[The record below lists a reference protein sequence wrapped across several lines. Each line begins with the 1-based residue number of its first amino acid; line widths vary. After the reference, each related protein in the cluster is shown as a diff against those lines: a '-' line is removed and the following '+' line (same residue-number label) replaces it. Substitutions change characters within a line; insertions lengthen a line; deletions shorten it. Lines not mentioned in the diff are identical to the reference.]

1 MARPINSANMLRT
14 KILLGHIAGAH
25 GIKGDV
31 LIKTYT
37 GAPGDIGAY
46 GALSDEAGQ
55 RSFVVKVRHV
65 TQNGVVAGIAGVTD
79 RTTAEGLKGVQLH
92 VARERLPPPADGEF
106 YHADLVGLAA
116 ADAGGATIGTVV
128 AVRNYGA
135 GDLLEIALSGRRET
149 ELVPFTQ
156 AFVPEVSIN
165 DGRVV
170 VRMPAPPDQSDG
182 PGDSEA
188 GEQ

>member
-1 MARPINSANMLRT
+1 M
-14 KILLGHIAGAH
+14 
-25 GIKGDV
+25 
-31 LIKTYT
+31 
-37 GAPGDIGAY
+37 
-46 GALSDEAGQ
+46 
-55 RSFVVKVRHV
+55 

-116 ADAGGATIGTVV
+116 VDAGGATIGTVV

-149 ELVPFTQ
+149 ELVPFTAGLRAGGQ
-156 AFVPEVSIN
+156 HQRWSRRRADAGTPGPV
-165 DGRVV
+165 GRA
-170 VRMPAPPDQSDG
+170 RRQ
-182 PGDSEA
+182 
-188 GEQ
+188 

>member
-1 MARPINSANMLRT
+1 MSQG

-46 GALSDEAGQ
+46 GPLSDEQGG
-55 RSFVVKVRHV
+55 RSFALRVRRA
-65 TQNGVVAGIAGVTD
+65 TADGVVAAIDGIAD
-79 RTTAEGLKGVQLH
+79 RTAAEALKGTQLYI
-92 VARERLPPPADGEF
+92 ARERLPPAADGEF
-106 YHADLVGLAA
+106 YHADLVGLVAM
-116 ADAGGATIGTVV
+116 DTSGATIGTVV

-149 ELVPFTQ
+149 ELVPFTE

-165 DGRVV
+165 DGRAV
-170 VRMPAPPDQSDG
+170 VRMPAPDQSDA
-182 PGDSEA
+182 PDDREA
-188 GEQ
+188 EEE

>member
-1 MARPINSANMLRT
+1 
-14 KILLGHIAGAH
+14 
-25 GIKGDV
+25 
-31 LIKTYT
+31 
-37 GAPGDIGAY
+37 
-46 GALSDEAGQ
+46 
-55 RSFVVKVRHV
+55 
-65 TQNGVVAGIAGVTD
+65 
-79 RTTAEGLKGVQLH
+79 
-92 VARERLPPPADGEF
+92 
-106 YHADLVGLAA
+106 
-116 ADAGGATIGTVV
+116 
-128 AVRNYGA
+128 VRNYGA